1 MLKKEFSKDQV
12 VWLLLYHGR
21 ATRWPGVAEQKQCH
35 SFLKRLFGAQV
46 NKMLNLFFVAVIVFL
61 CIARKKRA
69 THGTYSPSRQEMAG
83 SRVDMRSALKLPPEE
98 RLIWSGSTS
107 PRQTTSHRRQLILR
121 TIAISLLHASYTKR
135 AGWRWPLIEKEDIS
149 GLSCILVQVYFGSH
163 NCRRKSNQ
171 NGSKMDPLEVFGL
184 LWTTRKLKW
193 WLCIFT
199 KWPKCLKCIS
209 DKVICDGWLW
219 PTSCEHEVSEVA
231 KT

>member
-1 MLKKEFSKDQV
+1 MASV
-12 VWLLLYHGR
+12 ILLYHGR

-163 NCRRKSNQ
+163 NCRRKSDQ
-171 NGSKMDPLEVFGL
+171 NGSKMDPLEVFGCSGQRGSWNDGPASSQMAEMSEMHL
-184 LWTTRKLKW
+184 RQSHLWWMTLTDFLWTW
-193 WLCIFT
+193 SQW
-199 KWPKCLKCIS
+199 
-209 DKVICDGWLW
+209 
-219 PTSCEHEVSEVA
+219 SC
-231 KT
+231 